1 MRPPPLPNSLFPPSA
16 AVKIKIP
23 LTFVN
28 NSEVAAFI
36 CLLAPTAVS
45 LGAELLLRL
54 ADVWTHGPHSAL

>member
-1 MRPPPLPNSLFPPSA
+1 MRPPPLPNSLFPSA

-36 CLLAPTAVS
+36 CLLAQTAVS
-45 LGAELLLRL
+45 LGAELLLRQ